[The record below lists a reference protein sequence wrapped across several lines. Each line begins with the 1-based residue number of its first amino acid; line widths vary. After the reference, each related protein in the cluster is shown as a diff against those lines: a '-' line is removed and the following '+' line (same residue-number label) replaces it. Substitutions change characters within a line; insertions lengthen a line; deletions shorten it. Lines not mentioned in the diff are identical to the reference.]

1 MEKRADKSS
10 RLVSFLES
18 DLNRVG
24 QVHPNK
30 LGYEPN

>member
-18 DLNRVG
+18 EIIQVG

-30 LGYEPN
+30 LGYEPH